1 MTRRTRPASSS
12 FLNLAMLGMESQS
25 VIWLRLMKL
34 AAGGPAA
41 MAESDLMVTEKMAAA
56 QKAGWQL
63 MWGASPDS
71 IVTGYRRTVRANK
84 RRLSR

>member
-1 MTRRTRPASSS
+1 
-12 FLNLAMLGMESQS
+12 MLGLESQS

-34 AAGGPAA
+34 AAGGPGAK
-41 MAESDLMVTEKMAAA
+41 AESDLMVAEKIAAA
-56 QKAGWQL
+56 QNAGWQL
-63 MWGASPDS
+63 MQGASPDS